1 MSQIIFK
8 ERTAHLASYTLFTRD
23 VDQYKNTSLSQL
35 YQPARM
41 SFSQNTYPGASPLGA
56 RGGLQSKYY
65 CIGVHLV

>member
-1 MSQIIFK
+1 MPQIIFK

-56 RGGLQSKYY
+56 RGGSSLSIIVLG
-65 CIGVHLV
+65 CI